1 MALHNNLVLLL
12 LLCHTSTCNTLYQNM
27 ILPNTMYAFIY
38 VAPQQLHAKPGKHN
52 CSWPSP
58 ACTCHIPA
66 TYVYAM
72 SLTDGSPLPNDLPCS
87 AVNDFILD
95 NILQSLIQ
103 TTTPAIIDDPYYYS
117 TCMTSSL
124 DQNYCHTTSKS

>member
-52 CSWPSP
+52 CNWPSP

-95 NILQSLIQ
+95 NILQLLIQ
-103 TTTPAIIDDPYYYS
+103 TTTPAIIDDPYYY